1 MVEFRPT
8 GYGTLA
14 HEEIYG
20 AEDSRVLMSGT
31 AKQVVF
37 DLPQAE
43 WIRPVVVGNSWTGNV
58 GIEEL
63 RALSRF

>member
-1 MVEFRPT
+1 V
-8 GYGTLA
+8 
-14 HEEIYG
+14 
-20 AEDSRVLMSGT
+20 AEDSLVLVPGK

-43 WIRPVVVGNSWTGNV
+43 WIRPAMVGNSWTGNV

-63 RALSRF
+63 KALSR